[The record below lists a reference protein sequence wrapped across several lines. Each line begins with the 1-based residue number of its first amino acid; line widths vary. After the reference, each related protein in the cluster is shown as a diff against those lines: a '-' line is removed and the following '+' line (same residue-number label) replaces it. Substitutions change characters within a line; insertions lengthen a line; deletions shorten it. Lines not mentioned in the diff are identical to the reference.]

1 MSFFQ
6 DKTDVQRLISTF
18 DVFLQQELL
27 LPKKGS
33 VNLLIMNFN
42 QNLVSVTLG
51 WLSFSVKVF
60 LFKGCPGR
68 VCVPL
73 TFAFWTHT
81 GSETTGRTHI
91 PLPRHPRLGSS
102 RGSCHLATTIITC
115 HCRGNPAGG
124 PPSKCLP
131 ALAQSKPGQGADT
144 QEPGWV
150 PGSPDLRRGAT
161 SAPAYAHAPYILGAH
176 SGAHPCARAPPHS
189 GVRPPR
195 RTRDCRVGGGPE
207 WSRAFSRVSL

>member
-6 DKTDVQRLISTF
+6 DKPDVQRLISTF

-73 TFAFWTHT
+73 TFAF
-81 GSETTGRTHI
+81 
-91 PLPRHPRLGSS
+91 
-102 RGSCHLATTIITC
+102 
-115 HCRGNPAGG
+115 
-124 PPSKCLP
+124 
-131 ALAQSKPGQGADT
+131 
-144 QEPGWV
+144 
-150 PGSPDLRRGAT
+150 
-161 SAPAYAHAPYILGAH
+161 
-176 SGAHPCARAPPHS
+176 
-189 GVRPPR
+189 
-195 RTRDCRVGGGPE
+195 
-207 WSRAFSRVSL
+207 